1 MMKPSHGK
9 ISIDK
14 SQAKNPVPAPKYVV
28 LLATDETAAAA
39 SATACAL
46 CSVTTPPIFG
56 NKKPRSN

>member
-9 ISIDK
+9 ISIDR
-14 SQAKNPVPAPKYVV
+14 SQAKKPVPAPKYVV

-46 CSVTTPPIFG
+46 CSDTVPPYFWQ
-56 NKKPRSN
+56 